1 MGILLESVTYIGTI
15 FKEYFRLFLFC
26 VLGPNELSICNLEA
40 VIPLMGPH
48 GLEKGPC
55 KFYWLGFIY
64 PFSFVI
70 IVWSGRVPSHEAMP
84 LVTIVDK
91 TEHARRRQ
99 IWTRGFTITAIKGY
113 EGFVKNR
120 SLQLIDTLASK
131 NLKET
136 QNLTEWSAFFSY
148 DLMMDLACV
157 IPAII

>member
-1 MGILLESVTYIGTI
+1 M
-15 FKEYFRLFLFC
+15 
-26 VLGPNELSICNLEA
+26 LGPNELSICNLEA

-55 KFYWLGFIY
+55 KFNQLGFIFL
-64 PFSFVI
+64 FSFV

-91 TEHARRRQ
+91 TEHTRRRRSW
-99 IWTRGFTITAIKGY
+99 IRGFTITAIKGY

-136 QNLTEWSAFFSY
+136 QNLTEWFAFFAY
-148 DLMMDLACV
+148 DLMMDLAYV
-157 IPAII
+157 IQRQYPTCNPIS